1 MSGLNAIIPTRQHK
15 FLKYGRQ
22 AILKIAEP
30 NNIIISLKIH
40 QPSWS
45 CVKMISLTA
54 KCVLKRVLLVIM
66 IKIFKDFDDFEFY
79 L

>member
-1 MSGLNAIIPTRQHK
+1 MSGLNAIIPTRQHRL
-15 FLKYGRQ
+15 LKYGRQ

-30 NNIIISLKIH
+30 NIISLKIH